1 MDIDPLAD
9 TVPPRHAVESDDE
22 EDEYNPL
29 QAQPSV
35 PKLPVDVQ
43 LVGDLAPIPATGLLV
58 ATGDLAKFWARGA
71 GLGEQIAAVM
81 VDKIQVGLLFRPSW
95 TKSVVLVS
103 EVTTRLPLSAMH
115 PYARAVL
122 DALQPTSVA
131 LLDTYAVSAYIAE
144 ERTLYSDAPLRYLCT
159 DAPAPALK
167 SSAQPF
173 APPNL
178 VQSTSAAFLA
188 LRAQR
193 TASAALVLVPSPRIA
208 PPAPRALEPSSFAH
222 LADNPIP
229 WLPALVRTSH
239 ALVFDVLAEP
249 GKDAVWT
256 APAPE
261 KPRPGAAQ
269 ERKRPTEFGMYI

>member
-9 TVPPRHAVESDDE
+9 TVPPRHAVESDEE

-29 QAQPSV
+29 QPQSSI
-35 PKLPVDVQ
+35 PKPVDVQ
-43 LVGDLAPIPATGLLV
+43 LVGDLAPVPAAGLLV
-58 ATGDLAKFWARGA
+58 ASGALAKFWARGA
-71 GLGEQIAAVM
+71 NLGEQIAAVM

-95 TKSVVLVS
+95 TKSVVLIS
-103 EVTTRLPLSAMH
+103 EVTTRLPLWAMH

-122 DALQPTSVA
+122 DALQPSNVA

-144 ERTLYSDAPLRYLCT
+144 ERTAYSDAPLRYLCT
-159 DAPAPALK
+159 DGPGPAFT

-178 VQSTSAAFLA
+178 VQATSAAFLA

-193 TASAALVLVPSPRIA
+193 SAAATLVLVPAPHIA
-208 PPAPRALEPSSFAH
+208 PPAPRVLEPSSFAH
-222 LADNPIP
+222 LADDPVA
-229 WLPALVRTSH
+229 WAPALVRTAH
-239 ALVFDVLAEP
+239 ALSFAALAEP
-249 GKDAVWT
+249 GKDAAWT

-261 KPRPGAAQ
+261 KAHPAAQ
-269 ERKRPTEFGMYI
+269 EQRKRPTEFGMYI